1 MRLKNEQDLL
11 GQINEEEDLAL
22 MRGYEDDAA
31 ASRPGPVDDDDK
43 EEEEDDDDERGQ
55 KAQGDQ
61 EDDEDDE
68 VLLDMMDDIDDDAMY
83 AAMVRRRGSEEEDR
97 PGSFGGLRPGF
108 LRDAT
113 PKARPPPPVVVGDV
127 RERTTQAVGAEHQA
141 TEAGVAKKPVS
152 RFKMSLNR

>member
-1 MRLKNEQDLL
+1 M
-11 GQINEEEDLAL
+11 
-22 MRGYEDDAA
+22 
-31 ASRPGPVDDDDK
+31 
-43 EEEEDDDDERGQ
+43 
-55 KAQGDQ
+55 
-61 EDDEDDE
+61 
-68 VLLDMMDDIDDDAMY
+68 LLDMMDDIDDDAMY